1 MNKSAMETDHCKKIG
16 ENQTSFEDCSRLRTV
31 KDSTNSNLHILAS
44 APPILDGSNTGLKRG
59 NDMGLGPQS
68 TSQNI
73 KLLVELPNLSTIR
86 HYPYFFVFW
95 TQQVRRRICRQSNE
109 TVLRPMIDPDRS
121 CGNAEIQ
128 QVVAP
133 DLSPSAHCRRSA
145 RAPDPAGPGH

>member
-1 MNKSAMETDHCKKIG
+1 MKVIQMNKSAMETDHCKKTG
-16 ENQTSFEDCSRLRTV
+16 ENQTSFADCSRLRTV

-86 HYPYFFVFW
+86 HYPYIQYTAPESHSSGVKCSSPAFGRPLNLPAIYRRLRKLRKLLKHLGQTWRVSKSP
-95 TQQVRRRICRQSNE
+95 QV
-109 TVLRPMIDPDRS
+109 
-121 CGNAEIQ
+121 
-128 QVVAP
+128 
-133 DLSPSAHCRRSA
+133 
-145 RAPDPAGPGH
+145 AG